1 MCLMYSEPRKRK
13 GTSGVGLTGRGHGKE
28 FRFCSE
34 DKSLEQVNDPILFM
48 WIQIILSHLI
58 LSTDREEIGA

>member
-1 MCLMYSEPRKRK
+1 MVRNLDFVVR
-13 GTSGVGLTGRGHGKE
+13 T
-28 FRFCSE
+28 
-34 DKSLEQVNDPILFM
+34 KSVEQVNDPILFM